1 MARVVGLFQLT
12 EECMSIEPYAN
23 LTLQQLY
30 ERLVVPGLDEAVDRW
45 LSEDLGEEGDVT
57 TSSLV
62 APDISV
68 RTEIRARQQGVIA
81 GLPVVCRM
89 IERCGGMLRVE
100 PLAADGD
107 LVEPG
112 MRVLEIVGPLTA
124 LLPIERTILNLLGR
138 ISGVATLT
146 RQFVDAIEGTGTVI
160 VDTRKTTPG
169 LRMLEKYAVRCGGG
183 HLHRIG
189 LYDAVLVKDNHI
201 AALDDAELG
210 PAVEALAAAAR
221 ELSKARFIEVEVD
234 HLEQLDALLA
244 LPEGTVDI
252 ILLDNMDV
260 TSISEAVC
268 QRNRRRPEILLEASG
283 GVRLET
289 VREIAEC
296 GVDRL
301 AVGAITHSAVQ
312 VDFGLDAV

>member
-1 MARVVGLFQLT
+1 
-12 EECMSIEPYAN
+12 MSIDPYEN
-23 LTLQQLY
+23 FTLQQLY
-30 ERLVVPGLDEAVDRW
+30 ERLVVPGLDEAIDRW
-45 LSEDLGEEGDVT
+45 LLEDLGEHGDVT

-68 RTEIRARQQGVIA
+68 RTEIRARQDGVIA
-81 GLPVVCRM
+81 GLPVVIRM
-89 IERCGGMLRVE
+89 IERRGGMLRVE

-107 LVEPG
+107 LVHEG
-112 MRVLEIVGPLTA
+112 MRVLEVVGPLST

-138 ISGVATLT
+138 VSGVASLT
-146 RQFVDAIEGTGTVI
+146 RKFVDAIEGTGAII

-189 LYDAVLVKDNHI
+189 LHDAVLVKDNHI
-201 AALDDAELG
+201 AALDAQELG

-221 ELSKARFIEVEVD
+221 DLTSARFIEVEVD
-234 HLEQLDALLA
+234 RLEQLDVLLE
-244 LPEGTVDI
+244 LPEDTIDI
-252 ILLDNMDV
+252 ILLDNMD
-260 TSISEAVC
+260 TAEITEAVAR
-268 QRNRRRPEILLEASG
+268 RNRRRPEILLEASG
-283 GVRLET
+283 GVRLDT
-289 VREIAEC
+289 ARGIAEC